1 MAHLSTAA
9 YPEWT
14 TGARGDVLPPPS
26 ETRLENVE
34 GFLVADVRG
43 RIVGRVTGRMYGA
56 SSKTADALSVRFGV
70 LPWRRRVVPAG
81 EISEIDRG
89 TRIIGL
95 RVDRETIRAF
105 L

>member
-1 MAHLSTAA
+1 MAHLSIVA
-9 YPEWT
+9 YPRRAAGPRVELVP
-14 TGARGDVLPPPS
+14 RSPEP
-26 ETRLENVE
+26 RLENVA
-34 GFLVADVRG
+34 GFLVADVRC
-43 RIVGRVTGRMYGA
+43 RVVGRVTGPMYGA

-70 LPWRRRVVPAG
+70 FPWRRRLVPAA

>member
-1 MAHLSTAA
+1 MAHLSIAA

-14 TGARGDVLPPPS
+14 TGARVDVVPPPS
-26 ETRLENVE
+26 EHRLENLA

-43 RIVGRVTGRMYGA
+43 RVVGRVTGQMFGA
-56 SSKTADALSVRFGV
+56 SSKAADALSVRFGV
-70 LPWRRRVVPAG
+70 LPWRRRLVPAA